1 MNHGVVEKLS
11 KDIRR
16 SHPALFLYE
25 GFGNCAYASKLLKD
39 KLAATGIKSQ
49 LLIGEHLGN
58 GALAEKCRINATA
71 IVKGLPNDDS
81 VYGEIKRAFV
91 KRGNKLLER
100 TGHAVVIIDDIIYDI
115 TSGQFG
121 LPFQYAYYEFAEMWL
136 DKYLAEVVLNG
147 KKEDFGVEKIT
158 RRPFAYYQ
166 EKPDSTVTSNGKLYS
181 LNVLFKGV
189 VKQKIIQMKVSDLK
203 WILQYTQTDADRVN
217 NADLSKPILVY
228 HDLEKGYWVTLD
240 GGHRLTKAVRD
251 KQTSLPAYVV
261 DQSLLDSALLKSASE
276 EQRLTRP
283 LYNQW

>member
-1 MNHGVVEKLS
+1 MNHGAIEKLS
-11 KDIRR
+11 KDIKRL
-16 SHPALFLYE
+16 HPDLFLYE

-39 KLAATGIKSQ
+39 KLAASGIKSQ
-49 LLIGEHLGN
+49 LLIGEYLGN
-58 GALAEKCRINATA
+58 SVLAEKCRINATA

-91 KRGNKLLER
+91 KRGNKLLEH
-100 TGHAVVIIDDIIYDI
+100 TGHAVVIIDDVIYDI

-121 LPFQYAYYEFAEMWL
+121 LPFQYAYYEFAEMWVN
-136 DKYLAEVVLNG
+136 KYLAEIVLNG

-158 RRPFAYYQ
+158 RRPFVYYQ
-166 EKPDSTVTSNGKLYS
+166 ERPDSTVTSNGKLYS

-203 WILQYTQTDADRVN
+203 WILQYTQTQADRVN

-240 GGHRLTKAVRD
+240 GAHRLTKAVRD
-251 KQTSLPAYVV
+251 KQTSLPAYAV

-276 EQRLTRP
+276 EQRVTRP